1 MGHGQVANHSSP
13 PFHMTSCFSDCSV
26 CGSTGPRVF
35 PPLGFRLMGIH
46 VLPVRPSPKSWL
58 DGLMAFHVILGI
70 QNAVSSKCGLPGS
83 LFMPTPNLSKP
94 MFSVA
99 PFRVRI
105 ILCAF
110 TQSLC
115 ITSEGGRLE
124 TDANIGKPEPEPEP
138 DRRCLTFRVSASTI
152 AFLFPLPKS
161 PGGGATPPACGT
173 APGTFFVSEHACLR
187 WMHCSHLLPR
197 LFSEKH
203 IRGTAAWHDRVSDF
217 AIIHVVDATSFEM
230 EERLLL
236 KNESRDDVVE
246 LFSDPREGTLY
257 AEPHAGTIYEWD
269 LQNNGPEWWIGEE

>member
-1 MGHGQVANHSSP
+1 
-13 PFHMTSCFSDCSV
+13 MTSCFSDCSV

-70 QNAVSSKCGLPGS
+70 QNAVSSRCGLPGS

-94 MFSVA
+94 MYVLPSQLKPRDCGSDNRFSVA

-124 TDANIGKPEPEPEP
+124 TDANIGSML
-138 DRRCLTFRVSASTI
+138 RRHQCRRF
-152 AFLFPLPKS
+152 
-161 PGGGATPPACGT
+161 
-173 APGTFFVSEHACLR
+173 
-187 WMHCSHLLPR
+187 
-197 LFSEKH
+197 
-203 IRGTAAWHDRVSDF
+203 
-217 AIIHVVDATSFEM
+217 TS
-230 EERLLL
+230 
-236 KNESRDDVVE
+236 SC
-246 LFSDPREGTLY
+246 
-257 AEPHAGTIYEWD
+257 
-269 LQNNGPEWWIGEE
+269 